1 MRFMIDKIKADL
13 ICKMH
18 YESVHKFCV
27 HQLKCNHFDADDV
40 TQEVFV
46 LFQQKADTL
55 EDKNIKGWLFST
67 ANLKVKEFYRK
78 RGKEMDYIPIEYCE
92 IEDTAADV
100 CTMLEEH
107 NNFDIEKID
116 QYRDVIFRHLS
127 NREKELYQK
136 HYVERKSHSQIA
148 EEMNTNAKNVSVMVS
163 RLRKKIEFMEL
174 LVLCTLGQWIIKLF
188 F

>member
-1 MRFMIDKIKADL
+1 MQIMIDKIKADL
-13 ICKMH
+13 ICKTY

-27 HQLKCNHFDADDV
+27 HQLKFNHFDADDV

-46 LFQQKADTL
+46 LFQEKADTL
-55 EDKNIKGWLFST
+55 EDNNIKGWLMST
-67 ANLKVKEFYRK
+67 ANLKIKELYRK
-78 RGKEMDYIPIEYCE
+78 RGNEMDYVPIDDCE
-92 IEDTAADV
+92 IEDEAADV
-100 CTMLEEH
+100 CAMLEEH

-116 QYRDVIFRHLS
+116 QYRDIIFNHLN
-127 NREKELYQK
+127 NRERELYQK

>member
-1 MRFMIDKIKADL
+1 
-13 ICKMH
+13 
-18 YESVHKFCV
+18 
-27 HQLKCNHFDADDV
+27 
-40 TQEVFV
+40 
-46 LFQQKADTL
+46 
-55 EDKNIKGWLFST
+55 
-67 ANLKVKEFYRK
+67 
-78 RGKEMDYIPIEYCE
+78 MDYIPIEYCE
-92 IEDTAADV
+92 IEDTAANV
-100 CTMLEEH
+100 CAMLEEH

-116 QYRDVIFRHLS
+116 QYRDIIFRHLS

-136 HYVERKSHSQIA
+136 HYIERKSHSQIA